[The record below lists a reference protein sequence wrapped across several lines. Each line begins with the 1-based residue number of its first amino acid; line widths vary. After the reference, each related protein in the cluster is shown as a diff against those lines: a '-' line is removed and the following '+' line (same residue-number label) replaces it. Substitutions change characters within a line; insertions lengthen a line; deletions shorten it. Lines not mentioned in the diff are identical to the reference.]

1 MEIKIKCEL
10 IGMLNTTPS
19 NSKFIL
25 LNMGF
30 GKELTQ
36 TKNPLQSQVSEKK
49 NQMFLEKGKGN
60 LALETNVAMFLSTN
74 ALNITSFLVNWFHTK
89 PNSNT
94 IHA

>member
-10 IGMLNTTPS
+10 IGMINTTPS

-25 LNMGF
+25 LNMAF
-30 GKELTQ
+30 GKSLTQ
-36 TKNPLQSQVSEKK
+36 TKIPLQSQVYERK

-74 ALNITSFLVNWFHTK
+74 AIGITSF
-89 PNSNT
+89 
-94 IHA
+94 

>member
-1 MEIKIKCEL
+1 MEIKIKCKL
-10 IGMLNTTPS
+10 MGMMNTTPS

-25 LNMGF
+25 LDMAF

-36 TKNPLQSQVSEKK
+36 TKIPPQNQVFERK

-60 LALETNVAMFLSTN
+60 LDLETNVAMFLSTN
-74 ALNITSFLVNWFHTK
+74 AISITSFLVNWFRTK